1 MDIPYDDN
9 PAMRDMWDSMIALY
23 TRFNLLPPT
32 RLAVG
37 RKLKEEAGEFIV
49 AMKHGTPE
57 ELADEAA
64 DVIFVL
70 LGGLY
75 ACGLKRTDI
84 IGGLYRVM
92 AKNGAKTPTTHRTQ
106 NGTIERIRDG
116 DK

>member
-1 MDIPYDDN
+1 MYNDN
-9 PAMRDMWDSMIALY
+9 TPLLDTWDEMYKLY
-23 TRFNLLPPT
+23 ARFGLMPPT
-32 RLAVG
+32 RLAVA
-37 RKLKEEAGEFIV
+37 RKLKEECDEYIL
-49 AMKHGTPE
+49 AMGDGFTNE

-84 IGGLYRVM
+84 ISGLYRVM

-106 NGTIERIRDG
+106 DGTIERIRDG